1 MAAGRRWYR
10 ILPGGLAVLGLLL
23 TGISAEMFLPGWMQF
38 WAVVVGLAMAGVAG
52 GVLLIPCEA
61 FFQIRPA
68 PEKKGAVIATANFAG
83 FAGMSL
89 SGLFYGIGVKAGLAP
104 LHRLAV
110 LGAMALLLAAWL
122 HLALRK
128 IKT

>member
-1 MAAGRRWYR
+1 
-10 ILPGGLAVLGLLL
+10 
-23 TGISAEMFLPGWMQF
+23 
-38 WAVVVGLAMAGVAG
+38 
-52 GVLLIPCEA
+52 
-61 FFQIRPA
+61 
-68 PEKKGAVIATANFAG
+68 
-83 FAGMSL
+83 
-89 SGLFYGIGVKAGLAP
+89 VKAGLAP